1 MFSMA
6 MPKSYTGSDPDDYPF
21 FTPTDPSLRRGTAAF
36 HLEVCIHN
44 VASEA
49 VKHGNPKALVR
60 DRISQHQ
67 TQFDAV
73 LDTLDTIFRI
83 GDTQPTAGMQ
93 SDHGA
98 VASSGEA
105 EDAPAFSG
113 NDFPGPPQSSTGN
126 PGGVENRTRQVR
138 ATATQQNLSDEE
150 WRAAHFGKWLE
161 GLPEFSGDV
170 EHQLARRASVGQVD
184 GVPVDCDGAGDPTTD
199 LAPTWPRS
207 ESGLHIPGEFHA
219 WTARKREVARRA
231 ENLGVYGGRRPASQ

>member
-105 EDAPAFSG
+105 EDARMETTF
-113 NDFPGPPQSSTGN
+113 
-126 PGGVENRTRQVR
+126 QVR
-138 ATATQQNLSDEE
+138 RSLALATLVGLRIVLVKSEQQ
-150 WRAAHFGKWLE
+150 
-161 GLPEFSGDV
+161 LPSK
-170 EHQLARRASVGQVD
+170 
-184 GVPVDCDGAGDPTTD
+184 
-199 LAPTWPRS
+199 
-207 ESGLHIPGEFHA
+207 I
-219 WTARKREVARRA
+219 
-231 ENLGVYGGRRPASQ
+231 